1 MCILC
6 NSLLPSYLYR
16 SVMMM
21 LLFVVVVRIG
31 GCPLQIKDLKWTDVP
46 TNVTTHPHYIL
57 FGFQKSTRHK
67 NNVDL
72 LLYRLEYFDSSLF
85 LVHNSFEPSSLVNV
99 EFLHVIVCH
108 CFCWF
113 MRLFSRLCKQARTG
127 EHISPRIQARL
138 LITSSILI
146 VSRCVCIDGLHRCY
160 LLVCLHALAVLTA
173 LTSLVSK

>member
-6 NSLLPSYLYR
+6 NSLLQSYLYR

-21 LLFVVVVRIG
+21 LLFVVVVRIC
-31 GCPLQIKDLKWTDVP
+31 GCPLQIKDLVWTYML

-57 FGFQKSTRHK
+57 FGFQQSARHEK
-67 NNVDL
+67 HVDL

-85 LVHNSFEPSSLVNV
+85 RVHNSFEPSSLVNV

-108 CFCWF
+108 CFYWF

-127 EHISPRIQARL
+127 EHISPSIQARL
-138 LITSSILI
+138 LITSSIQI
-146 VSRCVCIDGLHRCY
+146 VSR
-160 LLVCLHALAVLTA
+160 LLACMHWRFTA
-173 LTSLVSK
+173 FTSLVCMHWRFAAFTSLVCK

>member
-6 NSLLPSYLYR
+6 NSLLQSYLYR

-31 GCPLQIKDLKWTDVP
+31 GCSLQIKDLVWTYML

-57 FGFQKSTRHK
+57 FGFEQSARHEK
-67 NNVDL
+67 HVDL

-85 LVHNSFEPSSLVNV
+85 WVHNSFEPSSLVNV

-108 CFCWF
+108 CFDWF
-113 MRLFSRLCKQARTG
+113 MRLFPRLCKQARTA
-127 EHISPRIQARL
+127 EHISPSIQARL
-138 LITSSILI
+138 LITSSIQI
-146 VSRCVCIDGLHRCY
+146 VSR
-160 LLVCLHALAVLTA
+160 LLACMHWRFTA
-173 LTSLVSK
+173 FTSLVCMH